1 MRRNTSVCLSS
12 FNLYCGST
20 IYKMFLQAACI
31 LVLFSFGV
39 STTIGPRPF
48 YVFGNMANSL
58 EDVDNFVARGA
69 NSVEADLMFA
79 SDGAAEIF
87 YHGGL
92 CGCKRDCEK
101 SAQANT
107 YLSYLRDSV
116 NGGKFADNLQLL
128 YIATKTWR
136 LSPGMKYQAGIN
148 LANTLI
154 VHLWNNGTIPPEHM
168 LNVIMSVS
176 TTMDKE
182 ILSGA
187 LDTLRRASSSSLF
200 LEHVGFD
207 ISGYELLSII
217 ADTYEELGI
226 RGHRWQGDGAI
237 NCFIDVY
244 GEARTKAVTSRRTE
258 ANTTADYVDK
268 AYVWTVDNAKT
279 MRRFLRRN
287 IDGMMT
293 NVPTTLLSVLE
304 EGEFKSKYRLAT
316 TQDSPWKRIL

>member
-1 MRRNTSVCLSS
+1 
-12 FNLYCGST
+12 
-20 IYKMFLQAACI
+20 MFLQEAC
-31 LVLFSFGV
+31 LLLLLSFGT
-39 STTIGPRPF
+39 STAIDPRPF

-69 NSVEADLMFA
+69 NAVEADLEFA
-79 SDGAAEIF
+79 SDGTAEEF

-92 CGCKRDCEK
+92 CGCGRDCEK

-116 NGGKFADNLQLL
+116 NGGKFADKLQLL
-128 YIATKTWR
+128 YINTKTWR
-136 LSPGMKYQAGIN
+136 LSPGVKYQAGIN
-148 LANTLI
+148 LANKLI
-154 VHLWNNGTIPPEHM
+154 AHLWNNGTIPSEHM

-200 LEHVGFD
+200 LDHVGFD

-217 ADTYEELGI
+217 GDTYEELGI
-226 RGHRWQGDGAI
+226 HGHRWQGDGAS

-268 AYVWTVDNAKT
+268 AYVWAVDNGKT

-316 TQDSPWKRIL
+316 TQDSPWKRIV

>member
-116 NGGKFADNLQLL
+116 
-128 YIATKTWR
+128 
-136 LSPGMKYQAGIN
+136 
-148 LANTLI
+148 
-154 VHLWNNGTIPPEHM
+154 NGTIPPEHM